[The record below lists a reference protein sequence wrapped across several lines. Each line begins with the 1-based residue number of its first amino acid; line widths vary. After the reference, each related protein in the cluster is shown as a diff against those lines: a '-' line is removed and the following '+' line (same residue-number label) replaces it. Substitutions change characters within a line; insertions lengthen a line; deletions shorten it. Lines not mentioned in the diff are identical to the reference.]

1 MTTNGFS
8 ICTVPVEGCVTDRL
22 TLTNA
27 LPADQVP
34 DVIERD
40 RVLMAA
46 RPGMHQKLLP
56 MLAEPGADTVLS
68 GGACLFDTVTNADR
82 FASWV
87 ANDFELDGVCFPDRA
102 MFRECSAKVWRVIA
116 AENFRDL
123 FTQQGLMRVE
133 EWRLD
138 AGTESDSLDRA
149 WPAIRENAVA
159 AGLSSAWLLYNADS
173 GEASIVT
180 TAPSKS
186 AAGRSPDPDVGRLA
200 ALAALPSIGGLL
212 ETEGVEKIFD
222 RTSFIYSIWFPVT
235 SGGNDKPP
243 LFPNSPPFPAPS
255 RIP

>member
-1 MTTNGFS
+1 MTTDGFG
-8 ICTVPVEGCVTDRL
+8 IGTVPVEGCVTDRL

-27 LPADQVP
+27 VPADQVP
-34 DVIERD
+34 DIIERD
-40 RVLMAA
+40 RILMAA

-56 MLAEPGADTVLS
+56 ILAEPGADTVLS
-68 GGACLFDTVTNADR
+68 GGAYLFDTVTNAER

-87 ANDFELDGVCFPDRA
+87 VNDFELDGVRFPDRP
-102 MFRECSAKVWRVIA
+102 MFQECSAKVWRVIA

-138 AGTESDSLDRA
+138 AGTEHDSLVEA
-149 WPAIRENAVA
+149 WPAIRGNAVT
-159 AGLSSAWLLYNADS
+159 AGLSSFWMLYDAGRS
-173 GEASIVT
+173 EVSIVT

-186 AAGRSPDPDVGRLA
+186 AVGDSPEPDVGRLA
-200 ALAALPSIGGLL
+200 ALAALPSIGRML
-212 ETEGVEKIFD
+212 ETPGTEKIFD

-235 SGGNDKPP
+235 RGGNDKPP

-255 RIP
+255 RIL